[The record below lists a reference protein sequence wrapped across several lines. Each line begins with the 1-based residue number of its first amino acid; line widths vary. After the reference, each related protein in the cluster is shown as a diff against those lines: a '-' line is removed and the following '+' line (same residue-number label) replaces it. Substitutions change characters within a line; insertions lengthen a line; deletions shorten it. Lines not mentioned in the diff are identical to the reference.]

1 VKGQVEGQ
9 GSARRGPSRAFFA
22 AAVVLSLA
30 ALGAALLSQHQFGMQ
45 PCPWCV
51 LQRVVFVAIAILALP
66 GLLVSTPL
74 VRKASA
80 AGVLLLALAGVAAAL
95 WQHLVAAS
103 STSCAMTLA
112 DRIMRGAGLDEL
124 WPAGFSATA
133 SCSEAAVR
141 LLGVPYEFYSL
152 ALYAVRAAGAGAVLL
167 GRRNAR

>member
-1 VKGQVEGQ
+1 MDNG
-9 GSARRGPSRAFFA
+9 RSRAFFA

-51 LQRVVFVAIAILALP
+51 LQRLVFVAIAIVALP
-66 GLLVSTPL
+66 GLLAGATV
-74 VRKASA
+74 VRKVSA
-80 AGVLLLALAGVAAAL
+80 GGVLLLALAGVAAAL

-112 DRIMRGAGLDEL
+112 DRILRGGGLDEL

-152 ALYAVRAAGAGAVLL
+152 ALFAVMAVGAVAALL
-167 GRRNAR
+167 GRRNGR